1 MAQKNMAHDNK
12 ARGLIGDAA
21 VEAPDPGASDSRWF
35 LSAIGLGLLCIYLVA
50 LNFETS
56 GRLEAVCEVA
66 MSQDALSL
74 CLQYGAR

>member
-1 MAQKNMAHDNK
+1 MARKNLAQENE
-12 ARGLIGDAA
+12 ARGLLGDVA
-21 VEAPDPGASDSRWF
+21 VEIPEPGASDSRWF
-35 LSAIGLGLLCIYLVA
+35 LSAIGLGLLCIYLGA